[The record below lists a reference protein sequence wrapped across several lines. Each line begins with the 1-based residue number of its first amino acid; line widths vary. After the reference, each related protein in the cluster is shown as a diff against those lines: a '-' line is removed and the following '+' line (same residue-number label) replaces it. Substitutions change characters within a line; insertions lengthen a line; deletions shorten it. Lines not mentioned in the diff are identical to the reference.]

1 MYASGHFSCMAYSLA
16 LNILRIPWELTIETR
31 SRGGL
36 EARDVSV
43 TMGQT
48 AILKGVD
55 LDIAPGKFIALL
67 GPSGC
72 GKTTLLRVLAGL
84 QEVSGGVVFFEGK
97 NITSAKPAERNCGM
111 VFQSLAL
118 FPHLNVVENVM
129 FPLKKLDL
137 TKAERLDR
145 ALSLL
150 EMVHMVEF
158 RDRPMSRISGGQAQ
172 RVAIARALAQ
182 EPKLLLLDEP
192 FSALDAELREELRT
206 EIRVIQRNLGISV
219 VMVTHD
225 QNEAF
230 TVSDV
235 VGVMNN
241 GKMEQVGTP
250 DDLMSKPTSS
260 FVAKFV
266 GQRNHISCFYR
277 ADGLYEA
284 GTNNLVSHACS
295 SLNLSRYTKY
305 DLYYSSEAITT
316 SGQIEVD
323 ALYYRNL
330 GGRNEICARYKGQT
344 IWIDNLWS
352 GQPHRVSFGVDLS
365 ASFIFEAN
373 DEE

>member
-1 MYASGHFSCMAYSLA
+1 MGRCFS
-16 LNILRIPWELTIETR
+16 RE
-31 SRGGL
+31 
-36 EARDVSV
+36 
-43 TMGQT
+43 
-48 AILKGVD
+48 
-55 LDIAPGKFIALL
+55 
-67 GPSGC
+67 
-72 GKTTLLRVLAGL
+72 
-84 QEVSGGVVFFEGK
+84 K
-97 NITSAKPAERNCGM
+97 NITIAKPAERNCGM

-137 TKAERLDR
+137 TKSERLDR
-145 ALSLL
+145 ALNLL

-206 EIRVIQRNLGISV
+206 EIRVIQRKLGISV

-250 DDLMSKPTSS
+250 DDLMREPATS

-284 GTNNLVSHACS
+284 GTNNLSEPCMFFVEFVP
-295 SLNLSRYTKY
+295 YTKY

-316 SGQIEVD
+316 SGQIEAE

-365 ASFIFEAN
+365 ESFIFESK
-373 DEE
+373 